1 MDIFAY
7 IVAKWEPQFSPGDLI
22 VSFQCLSPWMI
33 YSLLKELLV
42 ILMITLEEKLEN
54 IHLKICFQIKKKIV
68 LVEKN
73 KKQNKSHILPS
84 KVYCE

>member
-1 MDIFAY
+1 
-7 IVAKWEPQFSPGDLI
+7 
-22 VSFQCLSPWMI
+22 
-33 YSLLKELLV
+33 
-42 ILMITLEEKLEN
+42 MITLEEKLEN

-84 KVYCE
+84 KVYSE